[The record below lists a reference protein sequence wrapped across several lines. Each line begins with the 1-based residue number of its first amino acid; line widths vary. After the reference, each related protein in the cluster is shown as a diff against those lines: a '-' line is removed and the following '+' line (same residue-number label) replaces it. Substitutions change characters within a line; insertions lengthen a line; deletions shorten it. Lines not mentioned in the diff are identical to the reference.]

1 MPGSLVGN
9 DLSMPEHQESTMAT
23 PVRPL
28 AIAGTALV
36 LTLTGCSGG
45 SGSAGPSPTASSS
58 TTPTATT
65 PTTST
70 PSTPAATTPTVA
82 PPAKTART
90 AAELTKALLALP
102 DLPAGFSIDK
112 DSADEGPDVSV
123 SSKDSRCARLVAL
136 TNADN
141 PPGSKVSAGQS
152 YSGGSQGPFVDESL
166 DWMGSTAAVRALQQS
181 FKKAITSCRGM
192 TLTIPGEGRSP
203 ISVDLVSPPKA
214 GTDPV
219 AVRFSADS
227 GPLDGLEV
235 TMVTTGVDDV
245 VLAVTVIA
253 GAPEDIEGATQT
265 AVAKAQKSLGARTG
279 A

>member
-1 MPGSLVGN
+1 MTTSF
-9 DLSMPEHQESTMAT
+9 
-23 PVRPL
+23 RPL
-28 AIAGTALV
+28 AIAGAALV

-45 SGSAGPSPTASSS
+45 GSGSAGPTPTAPVSTTASATPTPTPTPTAS
-58 TTPTATT
+58 
-65 PTTST
+65 
-70 PSTPAATTPTVA
+70 ATTPTVA
-82 PPAKTART
+82 PPPVKTART

-112 DSADEGPDVSV
+112 GSADDGPDVSV
-123 SSKDSRCARLVAL
+123 TSKDSRCARLVAL

-152 YSGGSQGPFVDESL
+152 YSGGAQGPFVDESL
-166 DWMGSTAAVRALQQS
+166 DWMGSTTAVRALQQS

-203 ISVDLVSPPKA
+203 ISVDLVSAPNA

-219 AVRFSADS
+219 AVRFSATS
-227 GPLDGLEV
+227 GPLEGLEV

-253 GAPEDIEGATQT
+253 GAPEDIEGATQA
-265 AVAKAQKSLGARTG
+265 AVTKAQAGLGAGAGTG
-279 A
+279 T

>member
-1 MPGSLVGN
+1 MIK
-9 DLSMPEHQESTMAT
+9 
-23 PVRPL
+23 PL

-45 SGSAGPSPTASSS
+45 SGQAGPSPTNSVTTTA
-58 TTPTATT
+58 TPTPTPTATT
-65 PTTST
+65 ST
-70 PSTPAATTPTVA
+70 VTTPTVA
-82 PPAKTART
+82 PPPVKVTRT
-90 AAELTKALLALP
+90 AAQLTKALLALP

-112 DSADEGPDVSV
+112 DSGDDGPDPVV

-181 FKKAITSCRGM
+181 FKKAITSCRSM

-203 ISVDLVSPPKA
+203 ISVDLVAPPKA

-219 AVRFSADS
+219 AVRFSATG

-235 TMVTTGVDDV
+235 TMATTGVDDV
-245 VLAVTVIA
+245 VLAVTVIG
-253 GAPEDIEGATQT
+253 GAPGDIEGATQI
-265 AVAKAQKSLGARTG
+265 AVTKAQKSLGARTG

>member
-1 MPGSLVGN
+1 MIK
-9 DLSMPEHQESTMAT
+9 
-23 PVRPL
+23 PL

-36 LTLTGCSGG
+36 LTLTSCSGG
-45 SGSAGPSPTASSS
+45 SGGSAGPSPANSVTTTATPSP
-58 TTPTATT
+58 TPTATT
-65 PTTST
+65 ATAP
-70 PSTPAATTPTVA
+70 TTPTVA
-82 PPAKTART
+82 PPPVQVTRT
-90 AAELTKALLALP
+90 AAQLTKALLALP

-112 DSADEGPDVSV
+112 DTGDDGPDVAV

-181 FKKAITSCRGM
+181 FKKAITSCRSM

-219 AVRFSADS
+219 AVRFSAS
-227 GPLDGLEV
+227 GGPLDGLEV

-253 GAPEDIEGATQT
+253 GAPEDIEGATQI
-265 AVAKAQKSLGARTG
+265 AVTKAQKTLGARTG